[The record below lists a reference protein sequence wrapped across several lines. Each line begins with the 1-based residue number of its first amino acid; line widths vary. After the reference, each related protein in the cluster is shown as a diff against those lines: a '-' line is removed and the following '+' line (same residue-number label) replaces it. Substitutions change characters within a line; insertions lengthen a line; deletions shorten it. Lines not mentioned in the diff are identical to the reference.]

1 MLKKRWPDVAPTL
14 DSTYL
19 HDFEKALFDAY
30 KAVSTFLEENGFVQ
44 IEAEWERKAV
54 KITDGVGGSI
64 LLHVKIDRID
74 YRESDKVELICDF
87 KTGLM
92 TEGSKLLRKIEHGR
106 ALQLPLYGLARQI
119 ENPGV
124 SVKHG
129 IYVKLSRRVEG
140 DRSAYGPFI
149 IEVGEIAPNK
159 KRIKIPFDPEA
170 AGTKAV
176 ALANNLQAGKIELTQ
191 FDLDDK
197 DPACGSYCPARH
209 ACRQP
214 KGY

>member
-1 MLKKRWPDVAPTL
+1 MARGCATL

-19 HDFEKALFDAY
+19 HDFEKALFLAY
-30 KAVSTFLEENGFVQ
+30 DAVSTFLEKNGFVQ

-54 KITDGVGGSI
+54 KITDGAGGSI

-74 YRESDKVELICDF
+74 YRESDGVELICDF

-129 IYVKLSRRVEG
+129 IYVKLSRRVKAEQP
-140 DRSAYGPFI
+140 DHGPFV
-149 IEVGEIAPNK
+149 IEVGEIAPNN

-170 AGTKAV
+170 AGKKAI
-176 ALANNLQAGKIELTQ
+176 ALATNLLAGRIELTQ
-191 FDLDDK
+191 FDVDDK
-197 DPACGSYCPARH
+197 DPACGSYCSARH
-209 ACRQP
+209 ACRHP